1 MFESAAFRD
10 VWSPR
15 LLSIV
20 RILLGLLYMQ
30 HGLSK
35 YFGFPTPSP
44 QNFQAMSLLGLA
56 GIIELVGGF
65 LLALGVYTRWVAF
78 VISGEMAVA
87 FFIVRQRLSTRPLR
101 EARTTTCCGCGG
113 ALIGIGTVSGIP
125 SDRRKNGRGLCKR
138 IMGRSGCGEADD
150 LKGLAELPA

>member
-87 FFIVRQRLSTRPLR
+87 FFIVRQRLSTSFFPLR
-101 EARTTTCCGCGG
+101 SGGQLEAVYSIFFFTFFLVGGG
-113 ALIGIGTVSGIP
+113 AWSIDKL
-125 SDRRKNGRGLCKR
+125 RRGQHR
-138 IMGRSGCGEADD
+138 
-150 LKGLAELPA
+150 

>member
-87 FFIVRQRLSTRPLR
+87 FFIVRQRLSTSFFPLR
-101 EARTTTCCGCGG
+101 SGGQLEAVYSIFFFAFFLVGGG
-113 ALIGIGTVSGIP
+113 AWSIDKL
-125 SDRRKNGRGLCKR
+125 RRGQHR
-138 IMGRSGCGEADD
+138 
-150 LKGLAELPA
+150 

>member
-20 RILLGLLYMQ
+20 RILLGLLYLQ

-87 FFIVRQRLSTRPLR
+87 FFIVRQRLSTSFFPLR
-101 EARTTTCCGCGG
+101 SGGQLEAVYSIFFFTFFLVGGG
-113 ALIGIGTVSGIP
+113 AWSIDKL
-125 SDRRKNGRGLCKR
+125 RRGQHR
-138 IMGRSGCGEADD
+138 
-150 LKGLAELPA
+150 

>member
-35 YFGFPTPSP
+35 YFGFPMPSP

-87 FFIVRQRLSTRPLR
+87 FFIVRQRLSTSFFPLR
-101 EARTTTCCGCGG
+101 SGGQLEAVYSIFFFTFFLVGGG
-113 ALIGIGTVSGIP
+113 AWSIDKL
-125 SDRRKNGRGLCKR
+125 RRGQHR
-138 IMGRSGCGEADD
+138 
-150 LKGLAELPA
+150 

>member
-1 MFESAAFRD
+1 MFENPAFRD
-10 VWSPR
+10 VWAPR

-44 QNFQAMSLLGLA
+44 QGFQAASLIGLA
-56 GIIELVGGF
+56 GLIEMVGGF

-78 VISGEMAVA
+78 IISGEMAVA
-87 FFIVRQRLSTRPLR
+87 FFIVRQRLAVSFYPARNGGQL
-101 EARTTTCCGCGG
+101 EAVYSIFFFTFFLVGGG
-113 ALIGIGTVSGIP
+113 AWSVDRWRQS
-125 SDRRKNGRGLCKR
+125 SDRT
-138 IMGRSGCGEADD
+138 
-150 LKGLAELPA
+150 

>member
-44 QNFQAMSLLGLA
+44 QNFQAMSLLGLS

-87 FFIVRQRLSTRPLR
+87 FFIVRQRLSTSFFPLR
-101 EARTTTCCGCGG
+101 SGGQLEAVYSIFFFTFFLVGGG
-113 ALIGIGTVSGIP
+113 AWSIDKL
-125 SDRRKNGRGLCKR
+125 RRGQHR
-138 IMGRSGCGEADD
+138 
-150 LKGLAELPA
+150 

>member
-30 HGLSK
+30 HGSSK

-87 FFIVRQRLSTRPLR
+87 FFIVRQRLSTSFFPLR
-101 EARTTTCCGCGG
+101 SGGQLEAVYSIFFFTFFLVGGG
-113 ALIGIGTVSGIP
+113 AWSIDKL
-125 SDRRKNGRGLCKR
+125 RRGQHR
-138 IMGRSGCGEADD
+138 
-150 LKGLAELPA
+150 

>member
-44 QNFQAMSLLGLA
+44 QNFQAMSLLGAA
-56 GIIELVGGF
+56 GIIEMVGSL
-65 LLALGVYTRWVAF
+65 LLALGFYTRWVAF
-78 VISGEMAVA
+78 IMSGEMAIA
-87 FFIVRQRLSTRPLR
+87 FFVVRHRLSISFFPLQSGGQL
-101 EARTTTCCGCGG
+101 EAVYSIFFFTFFLVGGG
-113 ALIGIGTVSGIP
+113 AWSFDEL
-125 SDRRKNGRGLCKR
+125 RRRLQR
-138 IMGRSGCGEADD
+138 
-150 LKGLAELPA
+150 

>member
-10 VWSPR
+10 VWAPR

-44 QNFQAMSLLGLA
+44 PNFQAASLFGVA
-56 GIIELVGGF
+56 GVIEVVGGF
-65 LLALGVYTRWVAF
+65 LLALGIYTRWVAF
-78 VISGEMAVA
+78 IISGEMAVA
-87 FFIVRQRLSTRPLR
+87 FFIVRQRLSTSFFPLR
-101 EARTTTCCGCGG
+101 SGGQLEAVYSIFFFTFFLIGGG
-113 ALIGIGTVSGIP
+113 AWSI
-125 SDRRKNGRGLCKR
+125 DQWRRGPHR
-138 IMGRSGCGEADD
+138 
-150 LKGLAELPA
+150 